1 MKSSIK
7 SPPRH
12 NWTISSSAQLLHLWH
27 SELQWRDER
36 HGRRPVPAHLHQ
48 PRFDCH
54 DPLARRGCAGIPRL
68 DFTDVEPDSWYAS
81 AVRWAASEGIV
92 NGYNESTFG
101 PNDSVTREQL
111 ATILCRYA
119 KSSGQDVDKY
129 ASLSVYADSGKISD
143 WAKSSLRW
151 AIASGIIH
159 GMEDNVLSPDTD
171 ATRAQVATMLMRYET
186 LT

>member
-1 MKSSIK
+1 MIV
-7 SPPRH
+7 
-12 NWTISSSAQLLHLWH
+12 TMLWRM
-27 SELQWRDER
+27 EGEPEY
-36 HGRRPVPAHLHQ
+36 HGM
-48 PRFDCH
+48 
-54 DPLARRGCAGIPRL
+54 L
-68 DFTDVEPDSWYAS
+68 DFTDVDLDSWYAP

-92 NGYNESTFG
+92 NGYNETTFG

-159 GMEDNVLSPDTD
+159 GMEDNVLSPDTE
-171 ATRAQVATMLMRYET
+171 ATRAQVATMLMRYHESVG
-186 LT
+186 